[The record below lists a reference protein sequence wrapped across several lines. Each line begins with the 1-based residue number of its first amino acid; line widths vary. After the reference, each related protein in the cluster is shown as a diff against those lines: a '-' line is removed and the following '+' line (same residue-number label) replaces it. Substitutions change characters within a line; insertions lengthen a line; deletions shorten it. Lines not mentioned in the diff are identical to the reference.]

1 MRRLAPLRIALTVAS
16 ISFLVGGLAATYEVL
31 WLLDGDRPPS
41 IVAHA
46 VLLGSLIAMAWA
58 IHRVSILVPSRLS
71 LVGNKPPDRARSW
84 VLTGCTLWMLV
95 HLATPLRYY
104 LGDDIYDERFAWR
117 MFSAVRVQ
125 RCDVAVT
132 EVTNGSARPV
142 QVMQVLPAP
151 WAALLERGRV
161 RVIDRFLAWRCD
173 EAESTPDEVRVI
185 SSCTSPG
192 GERLPARVRA
202 IDCENGALRD
212 QGTPAGDGTGTER

>member
-1 MRRLAPLRIALTVAS
+1 MRA
-16 ISFLVGGLAATYEVL
+16 
-31 WLLDGDRPPS
+31 GDSPRS

-58 IHRVSILVPSRLS
+58 TNRASRLVPARLALVGDEPPVRARAWVLAGCMLWILVH
-71 LVGNKPPDRARSW
+71 V
-84 VLTGCTLWMLV
+84 
-95 HLATPLRYY
+95 ATPLRYY

-132 EVTNGSARPV
+132 EVSNGSTRPV

-151 WAALLERGRV
+151 WAAQLRRGRG

-185 SSCTSPG
+185 SSCTSSG
-192 GERLPARVRA
+192 GERLPALMRVIECA
-202 IDCENGALRD
+202 NGALRD
-212 QGTPAGDGTGTER
+212 QGPPAGDGTGAEP